1 MKVSKI
7 LLVMKSE
14 LTPIPYKYKPIGWF
28 MVIAGVIAGALF
40 FLVDFRIEL
49 PVIALI
55 SSFMETRF
63 FTLFVTNIADEL
75 ILTLLIAGM
84 AIVIFSQEKS
94 EGQIEDIERYRYLE
108 MLKAKSLFKSL
119 RYNTLFLLFSIFF
132 VFGQGFLWVLL
143 LNLISVCTIYLALY
157 YRARRG

>member
-1 MKVSKI
+1 
-7 LLVMKSE
+7 MKSE
-14 LTPIPYKYKPIGWF
+14 LTPIPNKYRPTGWF

-40 FLVDFRIEL
+40 FLIDLRIEL

-55 SSFMETRF
+55 SSFIETKF

-75 ILTLLIAGM
+75 ILTLLIAGL

-94 EGQIEDIERYRYLE
+94 VGQVEDIERYRYLE

-119 RYNTLFLLFSIFF
+119 RYNTLFLIVSIFF

-143 LNLISVCTIYLALY
+143 LNLLSVYIIYLALY
-157 YRARRG
+157 CRAKRGH

>member
-1 MKVSKI
+1 
-7 LLVMKSE
+7 MKSE
-14 LTPIPYKYKPIGWF
+14 LTPIPNKYRPTGWF

-40 FLVDFRIEL
+40 FLIDLRIEL

-75 ILTLLIAGM
+75 ILTLLIAGL
-84 AIVIFSQEKS
+84 AIVIFSQERS
-94 EGQIEDIERYRYLE
+94 EGQVEDIERYRYRE

-119 RYNTLFLLFSIFF
+119 RYNTLFLIASIFF

-143 LNLISVCTIYLALY
+143 LNLLSVYIIYLALY
-157 YRARRG
+157 YRAKRGH

>member
-1 MKVSKI
+1 
-7 LLVMKSE
+7 MKSE
-14 LTPIPYKYKPIGWF
+14 LTPIPNKYRPAGWF
-28 MVIAGVIAGALF
+28 MLIAGIISGALF
-40 FLVDFRIEL
+40 FLIDLRIEL

-55 SSFMETRF
+55 SSFLETKF

-84 AIVIFSQEKS
+84 AIVIFSQDRS
-94 EGQIEDIERYRYLE
+94 EGQVEDIERYRYRE

-119 RYNTLFLLFSIFF
+119 RYNTLFLIASIFF

-143 LNLISVCTIYLALY
+143 LNLLSVYIIYLALY
-157 YRARRG
+157 YRAKRGH